1 MVDTPGRTTALVEGA
16 GATVVVAAGV
26 LAIVCTSP
34 IVDAR
39 A

>member
-1 MVDTPGRTTALVEGA
+1 VVGA
-16 GATVVVAAGV
+16 GATVVVAAGA
-26 LAIVCTSP
+26 LTIVDTSP